1 MTTEGTKEE
10 IKLQIE
16 IFKFSLIV
24 LLATIGG
31 MITLLNVEKQS
42 NIQHVLLLL
51 GIIITTG
58 ILLGIVGLIVYIY
71 SLLKKI

>member
-16 IFKFSLIV
+16 IFKFALIA

-31 MITLLNVEKQS
+31 MITLLNIEKQS

-51 GIIITTG
+51 GTIITAV